1 MTDQHTCCSYSYHPR
16 NGVIVFVDGFRWYNS
31 NNDNQND
38 SHNCS
43 TAVVVTVIIL
53 SPTNI
58 SSFVPK
64 QNYPMSKIMVAST
77 RRNDMIRM
85 IHHSM
90 KERSRWVHSSSSSR
104 MVRLLSTGSCEIVPA
119 SSATTTTTTTTTT
132 AITKDDRF
140 LRQVETTIQRVVDHY
155 RSSYGLDILLQRRTN
170 NNNNNNSNNNN
181 NTVYDVPYTAIPI
194 HEEREMVGIVRHLHE
209 RMQSIQQQHIC
220 RRCWL
225 QCTYCICHQLIP
237 ILPHL
242 LLPTTTTTTTRIGS
256 SIWMIRRIFLLTHHK
271 EIGMMM
277 DTMKV
282 ILCAFPEVCRLVVAG
297 IPGPYQDSM
306 TELMTALSHHQ
317 KDDHQTDHDDN
328 HPSWTLVLYPAED
341 AKTFSTFWEEQQQQQ
356 QQQQQQ
362 KESTTTTT
370 DVLLSPIDIVVM
382 DGTWEQT
389 RRFYNRYIR
398 SSSTT
403 MPSSSSSK
411 TSVQC
416 IQLSSESLRSLQ
428 PQEEFG
434 EGKKSN
440 VNDNTNNNH
449 TNHPHHPHYGRQL
462 RPHPIAI
469 REIATAYAL
478 QLLLQDIVSVMGTTT
493 TGTGAVGTGNCHSP
507 PCTFYEYQQI
517 ATMAAL
523 RQQQQPILYDGTNHQ
538 S

>member
-1 MTDQHTCCSYSYHPR
+1 
-16 NGVIVFVDGFRWYNS
+16 
-31 NNDNQND
+31 
-38 SHNCS
+38 
-43 TAVVVTVIIL
+43 
-53 SPTNI
+53 
-58 SSFVPK
+58 
-64 QNYPMSKIMVAST
+64 
-77 RRNDMIRM
+77 M

-90 KERSRWVHSSSSSR
+90 KEGSRWVHSSSTSR
-104 MVRLLSTGSCEIVPA
+104 MVRWLSTGSCEIVPA
-119 SSATTTTTTTTTT
+119 SSAITTTTTTT

-155 RSSYGLDILLQRRTN
+155 RSSYGLDILLQRRTPNHNDNNNVNNNNN

-242 LLPTTTTTTTRIGS
+242 LLPTTTTTTTTIGS

-317 KDDHQTDHDDN
+317 KDDDH
-328 HPSWTLVLYPAED
+328 HHHSWTLVLYPAED
-341 AKTFSTFWEEQQQQQ
+341 AKTFSTFWEEQQCS

-370 DVLLSPIDIVVM
+370 TTTTTDVLLSPVDIVVM

-398 SSSTT
+398 SSNSTTT
-403 MPSSSSSK
+403 MPSSSSSSK

-434 EGKKSN
+434 EGKESN

-493 TGTGAVGTGNCHSP
+493 TTGTGTGAGAVGTGNCHSP